1 MKNVPIPASLCQLI
15 EAMPLEDAGA
25 LLVRAMTYA
34 NGKDEPSESVLAEGV
49 FSLVKPAI
57 DKATEASERHRE
69 SGKSGGRPPKKKRA
83 KPESIPSDQPE
94 KKETL
99 SEIVS
104 EYTENQR
111 LRDAILAFA
120 ESRKQQR
127 KPLTTNA
134 LRLQLKELDKLS
146 QTDEGKIAVVEQSIA
161 RGWLS
166 FYALKQERG
175 PNGVAIKPE
184 AEQLHDLDEIFGIGV

>member
-1 MKNVPIPASLCQLI
+1 MYDLPAKFVSALPFMSDESAGRLIKMVASYYSGIPL
-15 EAMPLEDAGA
+15 P
-25 LLVRAMTYA
+25 
-34 NGKDEPSESVLAEGV
+34 ESSAELACM
-49 FSLVKPAI
+49 FDSIKPEL
-57 DKATEASERHRE
+57 EASVKASEAHRE
-69 SGKSGGRPPKKKRA
+69 AGRKGGRPPAKKKRA

-134 LRLQLKELDKLS
+134 MRLQLKELDKLS